1 MFNNIIHI
9 FKVHK
14 EKLIFNYSI
23 NFNYKIIYIILI
35 FSRKILKKK
44 KKSMSLS
51 EFNYTNYLLLLF
63 IGT

>member
-44 KKSMSLS
+44 KKSISLS
-51 EFNYTNYLLLLF
+51 EFNYTNYLLLFF